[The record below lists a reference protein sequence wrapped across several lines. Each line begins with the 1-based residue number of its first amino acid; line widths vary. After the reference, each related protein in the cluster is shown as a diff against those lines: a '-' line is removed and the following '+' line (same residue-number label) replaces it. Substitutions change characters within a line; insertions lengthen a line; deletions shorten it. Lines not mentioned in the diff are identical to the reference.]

1 MQKANRFRGAT
12 NQPPRTDE
20 KVDRILKKGGPISFN
35 GVTDNLKDPADNKQC
50 ERPAPLEK
58 EQWPRDRDH
67 RNPERMAEPV
77 QRMPMLGFVGVDERS
92 SHDDH
97 FSQTSIR
104 ISIVPP
110 QTIPSSLASSAV
122 SEK

>member
-12 NQPPRTDE
+12 DQPPRTDE

-35 GVTDNLKDPADNKQC
+35 GVTDKLQDPTNNKQP

-58 EQWPRDRDH
+58 EQRPRDRDH
-67 RNPERMAEPV
+67 RNPDRMAKPV
-77 QRMPMLGFVGVDERS
+77 QRMLMLGLVGVDKRGG
-92 SHDDH
+92 HDDH
-97 FSQTSIR
+97 LSQTSIN

-122 SEK
+122 NEK

>member
-35 GVTDNLKDPADNKQC
+35 GVTDKLKEPADHKQR

-58 EQWPRDRDH
+58 EQRPRDRDH
-67 RNPERMAEPV
+67 RNPNRMAEPV
-77 QRMPMLGFVGVDERS
+77 QRMLMLGFVGVDER
-92 SHDDH
+92 
-97 FSQTSIR
+97 IR
-104 ISIVPP
+104 H
-110 QTIPSSLASSAV
+110 
-122 SEK
+122 E

>member
-1 MQKANRFRGAT
+1 MQKTNRLRHAT
-12 NQPPRTDE
+12 NQPPWTNE
-20 KVDRILKKGGPISFN
+20 KVDRILKKGGAISFN
-35 GVTDNLKDPADNKQC
+35 GVTDKLKQPADHKQR
-50 ERPAPLEK
+50 ERPAPPEK

-67 RNPERMAEPV
+67 RNPDGMAEPV
-77 QRMPMLGFVGVDERS
+77 QGMPMLGFVGVDERS
-92 SHDDH
+92 GHDDH
-97 FSQTSIR
+97 FSQTSMN